1 MSVIHALSLAIEL
14 ELKASDA
21 YRRLSGLVVDG
32 VVKNNLLTLSQ
43 EEVVHANTLRVGKN
57 HADSQPEAF
66 ESERISEE
74 ELTDNIALIDDLLKN
89 LDDKGIGFEDALK
102 RIRDLES
109 RFERAHLNTLLEVKD
124 PSLKQLFTALSSGDQ
139 EHAWRVGE
147 LVRTLFGQ
155 S

>member
-14 ELKASDA
+14 ELKVSDA
-21 YRRLSGLVVDG
+21 YRRLSELVVDG
-32 VVKNNLLTLSQ
+32 VVKKNLLILSQ
-43 EEVVHANTLRVGKN
+43 EEILHANTLRAGKS

-74 ELTDNIALIDDLLKN
+74 ELRDNIALIDNLLKK
-89 LDDKGIGFEDALK
+89 LEDKTIGFEDALK
-102 RIRDLES
+102 RIRDLET

-124 PSLKQLFTALSSGDQ
+124 PSLKQLFEALSSGDR
-139 EHAWRVGE
+139 EHGWRVEE

-155 S
+155 D

>member
-14 ELKASDA
+14 ELKVSDA
-21 YRRLSGLVVDG
+21 YRRLSELVVDG
-32 VVKNNLLTLSQ
+32 VVKKNLLTLSQ
-43 EEVVHANTLRVGKN
+43 EEVVHANTLRTGKS
-57 HADSQPEAF
+57 HATSQPEAF

-74 ELTDNIALIDDLLKN
+74 QLSDNIALIDNLLKN
-89 LDDKGIGFEDALK
+89 LEDKRIGFEDALK

-124 PSLKQLFTALSSGDQ
+124 PSLKQLFEALSSGDR
-139 EHAWRVGE
+139 EHAWRVEE

-155 S
+155 N